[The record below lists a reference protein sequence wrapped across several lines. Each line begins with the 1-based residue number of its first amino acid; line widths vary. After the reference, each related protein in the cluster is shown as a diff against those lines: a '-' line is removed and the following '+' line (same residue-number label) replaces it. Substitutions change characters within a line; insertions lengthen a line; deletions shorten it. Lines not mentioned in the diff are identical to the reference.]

1 MVRPCVSMRIRLKTR
16 GAFGIKR
23 IPFDGRI
30 EKVERGQDG
39 GLDLYVRGL
48 EGLGLISFS
57 QKEIGM
63 LGGKT
68 ERKKTDV
75 VKKKAVRKRV
85 SKRRKR

>member
-1 MVRPCVSMRIRLKTR
+1 MMRPCVSMRIRLKKR
-16 GAFGIKR
+16 GVFGIKR

-57 QKEIGM
+57 QKELGM
-63 LGGKT
+63 LDGKT
-68 ERKKTDV
+68 KSKKTDV
-75 VKKKAVRKRV
+75 VKKKTVRRRV
-85 SKRRKR
+85 GKRRKR